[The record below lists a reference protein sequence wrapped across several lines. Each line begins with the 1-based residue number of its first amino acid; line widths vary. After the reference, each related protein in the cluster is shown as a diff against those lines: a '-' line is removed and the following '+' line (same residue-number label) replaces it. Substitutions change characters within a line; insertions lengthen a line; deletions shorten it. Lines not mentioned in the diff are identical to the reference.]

1 MSENA
6 MEFLQE
12 FMQFLKRYG
21 VRDMYVDDR
30 KRIIMISGVETIGFD
45 EFVDDEKNGAKING
59 LISHTPEFKEDVKY
73 QYQNSKNRKD
83 W

>member
-21 VRDMYVDDR
+21 VRYMYVDDS
-30 KRIIMISGVETIGFD
+30 KRIIMISGGETIGFD
-45 EFVDDEKNGAKING
+45 EFVDGENGAKING
-59 LISHTPEFKEDVKY
+59 IISHTPEIKEDVKY
-73 QYQNSKNRKD
+73 RYQNSKNRKD
-83 W
+83 